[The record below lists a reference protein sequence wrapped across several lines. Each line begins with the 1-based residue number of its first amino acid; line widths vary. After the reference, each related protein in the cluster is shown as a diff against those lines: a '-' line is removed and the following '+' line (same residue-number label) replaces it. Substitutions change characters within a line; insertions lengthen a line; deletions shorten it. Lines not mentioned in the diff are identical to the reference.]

1 MRPWHGRKVRFPSG
15 FPPTNRS
22 RWAQT
27 GLADWRR
34 GWREPPPPC
43 PYRSPL
49 TARQEAGY
57 LPLSQSVYG
66 RKRSAGTGPP
76 TREPTP
82 SESEPCF
89 STSLN
94 LYVQRRRT
102 FSQLNLGGGVRPTGS
117 PHPRTSPRP
126 PKPATPPDSRRAEA
140 DGPSHSAPP
149 FDCAPA
155 RRWRGRGRRL
165 PEPRTAPARAPWRA
179 KDR

>member
-34 GWREPPPPC
+34 GWRGPPPPC
-43 PYRSPL
+43 PYPSPL

-57 LPLSQSVYG
+57 LLLSQSVYG
-66 RKRSAGTGPP
+66 RKQSAGTGPP

-82 SESEPCF
+82 RESEPYF

-94 LYVQRRRT
+94 LFVRRRRR
-102 FSQLNLGGGVRPTGS
+102 FSQLNLGGCVRPTGS
-117 PHPRTSPRP
+117 PHPPTSPRP
-126 PKPATPPDSRRAEA
+126 PAPATQPDFRRAEA
-140 DGPSHSAPP
+140 AGPSHSAPP
-149 FDCAPA
+149 FGRAAA

-165 PEPRTAPARAPWRA
+165 LEPRTAPERRSAGCG
-179 KDR
+179 

>member
-27 GLADWRR
+27 GLADWRC
-34 GWREPPPPC
+34 GWRGPPPPC

-82 SESEPCF
+82 RESEPCF

-94 LYVQRRRT
+94 LYVRRRRL
-102 FSQLNLGGGVRPTGS
+102 FSHLTLGECFRPPGP
-117 PHPRTSPRP
+117 PHPPPSPP
-126 PKPATPPDSRRAEA
+126 PQNPATPPDSRRAEA
-140 DGPSHSAPP
+140 VGPSHSAPP
-149 FDCAPA
+149 FDCAAA

-165 PEPRTAPARAPWRA
+165 PEPRTAPERRSAACG
-179 KDR
+179 